1 MDPDTPSG
9 ADLKPSWKIFIE
21 INLKEAIKDM
31 TLAAA

>member
-1 MDPDTPSG
+1 MDPDTPLG
-9 ADLKPSWKIFIE
+9 AHLKSSWKIFVE

>member
-1 MDPDTPSG
+1 MDPDNSLG
-9 ADLKPSWKIFIE
+9 ADLKSSWKIFVE